1 MALDG
6 AASELEEVARHYKL
20 GSDADLKGVA
30 QAQLRL
36 YNRPDPRNGK
46 WGVEGAGK
54 VDVPAGRM
62 YNLPVLLDLV
72 KLTKFHAPDKTAF
85 EEAHAAFRVSGDRVK
100 VDQLDLIGKA
110 VCLGGS
116 GEVDT
121 TGEYVKFEFYTLG
134 SQILA
139 KLVNTPVGDFSAF
152 LSRNLFLKIKLTREN
167 GELKYRA
174 EAVPLVTEPTR
185 AVIDRL
191 RTGAGRLMGKGRG
204 QETGD
209 RSQSGDRRQEPGD
222 RGQ

>member
-1 MALDG
+1 MMQSPGTQPLQPG
-6 AASELEEVARHYKL
+6 GSRAARLPILRPLEILE
-20 GSDADLKGVA
+20 
-30 QAQLRL
+30 
-36 YNRPDPRNGK
+36 
-46 WGVEGAGK
+46 
-54 VDVPAGRM
+54 
-62 YNLPVLLDLV
+62 LLDESFDV
-72 KLTKFHAPDKTAF
+72 YKRH
-85 EEAHAAFRVSGDRVK
+85 FRLFFG
-100 VDQLDLIGKA
+100 IA
-110 VCLGGS
+110 V
-116 GEVDT
+116 
-121 TGEYVKFEFYTLG
+121 
-134 SQILA
+134 
-139 KLVNTPVGDFSAF
+139 LVNTPVGDFSAF